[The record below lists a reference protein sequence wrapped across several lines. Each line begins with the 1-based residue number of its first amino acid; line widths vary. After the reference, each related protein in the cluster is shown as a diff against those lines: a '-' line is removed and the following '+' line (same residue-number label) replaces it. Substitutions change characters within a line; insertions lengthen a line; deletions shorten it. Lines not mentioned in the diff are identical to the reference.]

1 MKKILL
7 ALGILV
13 AFGTKASAQDSKFAK
28 NYKVCRSEEGQYGIC
43 ADQTRSNLNDNNT
56 GATKSYMTAEQAA
69 KAMQV
74 PCYSPI
80 SVLSRPPAI
89 PAKKVVKENEYSNQ
103 NDGFEQNAKRNL
115 NYGNNTQLAPNTG
128 EIR

>member
-13 AFGTKASAQDSKFAK
+13 AFGTTASAQDSKFAK
-28 NYKVCRSEEGQYGIC
+28 NYKVCRSDEGQYGIC
-43 ADQTRSNLNDNNT
+43 SDQTRSNLNDNNT
-56 GATKSYMTAEQAA
+56 AATKSYMTAEQAA

-80 SVLSRPPAI
+80 SVSRPPAVPLRRI
-89 PAKKVVKENEYSNQ
+89 TRENEYNNQ

>member
-13 AFGTKASAQDSKFAK
+13 AFGTTASAQDSKFAK

-43 ADQTRSNLNDNNT
+43 SDQTRSNLNDASS
-56 GATKSYMTAEQAA
+56 GAKSYMSAEQAA
-69 KAMQV
+69 KEMQV

-80 SVLSRPPAI
+80 SVLSRPPAM
-89 PAKKVVKENEYSNQ
+89 PAKRVVKENEYSKQ

-115 NYGNNTQLAPNTG
+115 NYGNNTQLAPNNG